1 MIAKILI
8 IEDNAANL
16 ELMTYLLGAFG
27 YRLIT
32 ADDGERGLELALRE
46 RPDLVICDIQLP
58 GMDGYMVA
66 RRLRA
71 DPSRRDV
78 PMIAVTALAMVGD
91 RDRSLAAGF
100 NGYIS
105 KPIDPEAFVQDVARF
120 LPAPLRAPGLSAAA
134 PTRAAEWA
142 APPGVRETI
151 LVVDDRIENV
161 ALKRSLFE
169 PLGYAVVGASDMAG
183 ALALAKARHP
193 DIIVSDLHMSDGSG
207 FDFIAAVKA
216 DPALKDI
223 PFVFMT
229 STYCDEASRSHGLAL
244 GAARFLFRPLD
255 AEVILSEIE
264 ACLRDAKGGRH
275 GSHSRG

>member
-8 IEDNAANL
+8 IEDNPANL

-32 ADDGERGLELALRE
+32 ANDGERGLELVLSE

-58 GMDGYMVA
+58 GMDGYAMA
-66 RRLRA
+66 RRIRGDL
-71 DPSRRDV
+71 SRRDI
-78 PMIAVTALAMVGD
+78 PLIAVTALAMVGD

-105 KPIDPEAFVQDVARF
+105 KPIDPEAFVQEVARF
-120 LPAPLRAPGLSAAA
+120 LPAPLRAPGPPAASTTCA
-134 PTRAAEWA
+134 SESTRT
-142 APPGVRETI
+142 PGGRETI
-151 LVVDDRIENV
+151 LVVDDRTDNV

-169 PLGYAVVGASDMAG
+169 PLGYTVVGASDMAA
-183 ALALAKARHP
+183 ALALAKTYRP
-193 DIIVSDLHMSDGSG
+193 DIIVSDLHMSDGNG
-207 FDFIAAVKA
+207 FDFITAVKA

-223 PFVFMT
+223 PFIFMT

-255 AEVILSEIE
+255 TEIILSEIE
-264 ACLRDAKGGRH
+264 TCLRDAKGGRH